1 MVTAGRWS
9 MLIGNS
15 LERNSMP
22 GIGHGFRRSLVGLKP
37 ESGGTRRTPKIRFR
51 RSLVGLKP
59 SGAANWSRAL
69 LVSDGP
75 SWG

>member
-1 MVTAGRWS
+1 

-22 GIGHGFRRSLVGLKP
+22 GIGHGFRRSLVGLK
-37 ESGGTRRTPKIRFR
+37 RFDVLAR
-51 RSLVGLKP
+51 D
-59 SGAANWSRAL
+59 GAL
-69 LVSDGP
+69 FVSDGP